1 VTEGPQSAPDQDLP
15 HELTEE
21 LFELSSAID
30 LIGQATADVLGINQ
44 TDLICLELLVRRGP
58 MGAGDVAQALG
69 VTTAAV
75 SAMASRLE
83 AAGYAH
89 REMDPH
95 DRRRVQ
101 LHASR
106 SGAMQAFS
114 LFIGLY
120 QASHELAGGLRPRE
134 QTLLLE
140 TLRRYRQLIAEHTAD
155 VKAEGARRRSR
166 S

>member
-1 VTEGPQSAPDQDLP
+1 VTEGPLWPPAQDVP
-15 HELTEE
+15 HRLTEE
-21 LFELSSAID
+21 LFELSMAID

-58 MGAGDVAQALG
+58 MGAGEVAQALG

-75 SAMASRLE
+75 SAIASRLE
-83 AAGYAH
+83 AAGYAR

-95 DRRRVQ
+95 DRRRVH

-114 LFIGLY
+114 LFNGLY

-134 QTLLLE
+134 QALLLE

-155 VKAEGARRRSR
+155 VKAEGAHRRSR
-166 S
+166 P